1 MCSVG
6 MPQLLSY
13 VVFFV
18 LTIQGQGGIVGRSP
32 AFSVAAVLFDDT
44 ALAKP
49 HDVEL
54 QGSLALVP
62 GKGGS
67 IAIIDVADPAKPH
80 ILWHRQEERRLR
92 NAETVLP
99 LGHYLLL
106 GTNDLI
112 SIDISNPR
120 APQFCKTVSDRTRI
134 SRINGMVKR
143 GDYVFAAGKDGWID
157 VFDVSDPGS
166 PILVGA
172 RNTRSSGELGWP
184 HDIDVYGDYIV
195 VVDPAGFG
203 RRDLPGKVGIYRVAH
218 PVTCELIPV
227 TGWEQVGVLANYDLV
242 GANRVQVAG
251 TYAFVAAS
259 QPDKPGKVVV
269 VDISDPARPAQ
280 VAALSF
286 SDARGPNG
294 LTIAG
299 SVLFLAGGQ
308 TIEAVEITEPT
319 RPVKLASYK
328 CLQAFP
334 AGRDSAH
341 DLVYRDGYLY
351 VTGQNDNCFCIL
363 RVNSPRIR
371 ELAKEYAWRPCSTT
385 TWNKPNGAKAAG
397 DQ

>member
-1 MCSVG
+1 
-6 MPQLLSY
+6 
-13 VVFFV
+13 
-18 LTIQGQGGIVGRSP
+18 
-32 AFSVAAVLFDDT
+32 
-44 ALAKP
+44 
-49 HDVEL
+49 
-54 QGSLALVP
+54 VP

-67 IAIIDVADPAKPH
+67 IAIIDVADPTKPH
-80 ILWHRQEERRLR
+80 ILWHRQEQRQLH

-106 GTNDLI
+106 GTNDLV
-112 SIDISNPR
+112 SIDISNPL
-120 APQFCKTVSDRTRI
+120 APRFCKTVSDRTRI
-134 SRINGMVKR
+134 SRINGMAKR
-143 GDYVFAAGKDGWID
+143 GDYVFAASKDGWID

-184 HDIDVYGDYIV
+184 HDIDVFGDYIV

-203 RRDLPGKVGIYRVAH
+203 RRDLPGKVGIYRIAH
-218 PVTCELIPV
+218 PVTGELVPV
-227 TGWEQVGVLANYDLV
+227 TGWEQVGALANYDLA

-251 TYAFVAAS
+251 TYAFVAGS
-259 QPDKPGKVVV
+259 QPDKPGKAVV

-286 SDARGPNG
+286 SNARGPNG

-319 RPVKLASYK
+319 RPVKLASYN

-341 DLVYRDGYLY
+341 DLLYRDGYLY

-371 ELAKEYAWRPCSTT
+371 ELAKEYAWRPCLTT
-385 TWNKPNGAKAAG
+385 TWNKLNGAKAAG

>member
-13 VVFFV
+13 AVFFV
-18 LTIQGQGGIVGRSP
+18 LTIQGRGDCHSP
-32 AFSVAAVLFDDT
+32 AFSVAAVLFDNK
-44 ALAKP
+44 ALAEP

-54 QGSLALVP
+54 QGSLAFVP

-67 IAIIDVADPAKPH
+67 IAIIDVADPAKPY
-80 ILWHRQEERRLR
+80 ILWHRHEKRRLH

-134 SRINGMVKR
+134 GRINGMAKR

-157 VFDVSDPGS
+157 VFDVSDPAS

-184 HDIDVYGDYIV
+184 HDIDVFGDYII

-203 RRDLPGKVGIYRVAH
+203 RRDLPGKVGIYHVARH
-218 PVTCELIPV
+218 VTCELIPV
-227 TGWEQVGVLANYDLV
+227 TDWEQVGVLANDDLV

-251 TYAFVAAS
+251 IYAFVAAS
-259 QPDKPGKVVV
+259 QTDKPGKVVV

-280 VAALSF
+280 VAALPF

-308 TIEAVEITEPT
+308 TVEAVEITQPT

-351 VTGQNDNCFCIL
+351 ITGQNDNCFCIL

-397 DQ
+397 EQ

>member
-13 VVFFV
+13 AVFFV
-18 LTIQGQGGIVGRSP
+18 LTIQSHGGIVGRTP

-54 QGSLALVP
+54 QGSLAFVP

-80 ILWHRQEERRLR
+80 ILWHRQEEKRLHDT
-92 NAETVLP
+92 ETVLP

-120 APQFCKTVSDRTRI
+120 APRFCKTVSDRTRI

-157 VFDVSDPGS
+157 VFDVSDPRS

-184 HDIDVYGDYIV
+184 HDIDVFGDYIV

-218 PVTCELIPV
+218 PVTCELTPV

-242 GANRVQVAG
+242 GANRVQVAD

-259 QPDKPGKVVV
+259 QSDKPGKVVV

-308 TIEAVEITEPT
+308 TVEAIEITEPT

-328 CLQAFP
+328 CLQAFG

-385 TWNKPNGAKAAG
+385 TWNKPNGTKAAG

>member
-13 VVFFV
+13 AVFFV

-371 ELAKEYAWRPCSTT
+371 ELTKEYAWRPCSTT

>member
-6 MPQLLSY
+6 MSQLLSY
-13 VVFFV
+13 AVFFV

-32 AFSVAAVLFDDT
+32 AFSVAAVLFDDR

-80 ILWHRQEERRLR
+80 ILWHRQEEGRLR

-134 SRINGMVKR
+134 SRINGMAKR

-184 HDIDVYGDYIV
+184 HDIDVFGDYIV

-218 PVTCELIPV
+218 PVTCELILV

-259 QPDKPGKVVV
+259 QTDKPGKVVV

-308 TIEAVEITEPT
+308 TVEAVEITEPT

-334 AGRDSAH
+334 AGHDSAH